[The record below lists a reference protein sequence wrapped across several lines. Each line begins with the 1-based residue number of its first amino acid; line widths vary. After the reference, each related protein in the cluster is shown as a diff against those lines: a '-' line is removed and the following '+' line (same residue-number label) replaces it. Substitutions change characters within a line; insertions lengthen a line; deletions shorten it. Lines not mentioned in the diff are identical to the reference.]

1 MSLGRAWLHQ
11 LPQKLAMAAK
21 YGLQG
26 IEVFFEDLELLA
38 KERAGKDPT
47 EGDLLSAASEIRG
60 LCDKNGLKVIA
71 LQPFLH
77 YEGLTNQIEHQAM
90 IEKMKLWFELA
101 NILGTDIIQIP
112 TQFRPQTEGVS
123 GDMDLIVKDMTEVAD
138 LGLQE
143 TPVIKI
149 AYENLCWGTFTDTWE
164 RVWDV
169 VKRVD
174 RPNFGICLDTF
185 HIAGGVWADPASENG
200 RIPDADAK
208 LNASLERMKKMINA
222 SKIWYVQIV
231 GAERLEH
238 PLVKG
243 HEYYAEGQPSRMSW
257 SRNFRLFYGEED
269 LGQYLPIN
277 RIAKVILQD
286 LKFDGWVSMEL
297 FSRTLADPRP
307 EVPEEH
313 AKRAGIAWKKL
324 VQGFDL

>member
-1 MSLGRAWLHQ
+1 
-11 LPQKLAMAAK
+11 MAAK
-21 YGLQG
+21 YGFHG

-47 EGDLLSAASEIRG
+47 EGDLLSAASEIRR
-60 LCDKNGLKVIA
+60 LCDENGLEVIS
-71 LQPFLH
+71 LQPFMH
-77 YEGLTNQIEHQAM
+77 YEGLTNQVEHQAM
-90 IEKMKLWFELA
+90 IEKMKLWFKLA

-112 TQFRPQTEGVS
+112 TLFRPQTDEGVS

-143 TPVIKI
+143 TPVIKF
-149 AYENLCWGTFTDTWE
+149 AYENLCWGTFIDTWE
-164 RVWDV
+164 RIWDV
-169 VKRVD
+169 VERVD
-174 RPNFGICLDTF
+174 RPNFGVCLDTF
-185 HIAGGVWADPASENG
+185 HIAGRVWADPASENG
-200 RIPDADAK
+200 RTPDADAK
-208 LNASLERMKKMINA
+208 LNASLERMKKTINV

-243 HEYYAEGQPSRMSW
+243 HEYYVEGQPRRMSW

-269 LGQYLPIN
+269 RGQYLPIKE
-277 RIAKVILQD
+277 IAEVILQD

-313 AKRAGIAWKKL
+313 AKRAGITWKKL
-324 VQGFDL
+324 IQEFNL